1 MLWMIAYDISDDRTR
16 RRVERRLLDHG
27 ERVQWSVFECAL
39 DAPTLARL
47 RADLA
52 DLIDPGRDSVRYY
65 PVCHWCETR
74 LDWIGQ
80 GRRPE
85 DPDLWIV

>member
-1 MLWMIAYDISDDRTR
+1 MMLWMIAYDITDDRIR

-39 DAPTLARL
+39 DGSTLARL
-47 RADLA
+47 RTDLA
-52 DLIDPGRDSVRYY
+52 RLIDHERDSIRYY
-65 PVCHWCETR
+65 PVCRWCETR

-80 GRRPE
+80 GRRLD
-85 DPDLWIV
+85 DPDL